1 MAYNKQE
8 YAQHTDAQRRELN
21 QIVLNTAQTFRDS
34 PEKLIEAIEFQSK
47 FYKYSFGNSILI
59 QLQNP
64 DAEFCNSFK
73 AYKDMG
79 YSILKGEH
87 GMKILVPV
95 YKNFIEIEP
104 DRWLPLSDATNKQ
117 KADYKNGIL
126 NGRKKLFFKVGTV
139 FDIKQTNCPKSDYPQ
154 IFDLGYSSEQHREL
168 FEILK
173 SFSENELGCSVFE
186 DDFGSVQLR
195 GLYDTKANEIHLS
208 SMFDD
213 TTKLSILSHELG
225 HAMLHS
231 NGESGIVPTSQKE
244 FEADAVSIMLH
255 KRFGI
260 EISESRKSHIADHYQ
275 KLLKDG
281 YTSEQI
287 INSLNHSNEAY
298 RRVISVIESEP
309 LTQVNEQIQSQQTE
323 QILPNQIPNMSG
335 MAISM

>member
-126 NGRKKLFFKVGTV
+126 NGRKKLFFKIGRAHV
-139 FDIKQTNCPKSDYPQ
+139 
-154 IFDLGYSSEQHREL
+154 
-168 FEILK
+168 
-173 SFSENELGCSVFE
+173 
-186 DDFGSVQLR
+186 
-195 GLYDTKANEIHLS
+195 
-208 SMFDD
+208 
-213 TTKLSILSHELG
+213 
-225 HAMLHS
+225 
-231 NGESGIVPTSQKE
+231 
-244 FEADAVSIMLH
+244 
-255 KRFGI
+255 
-260 EISESRKSHIADHYQ
+260 
-275 KLLKDG
+275 
-281 YTSEQI
+281 
-287 INSLNHSNEAY
+287 
-298 RRVISVIESEP
+298 
-309 LTQVNEQIQSQQTE
+309 
-323 QILPNQIPNMSG
+323 
-335 MAISM
+335 